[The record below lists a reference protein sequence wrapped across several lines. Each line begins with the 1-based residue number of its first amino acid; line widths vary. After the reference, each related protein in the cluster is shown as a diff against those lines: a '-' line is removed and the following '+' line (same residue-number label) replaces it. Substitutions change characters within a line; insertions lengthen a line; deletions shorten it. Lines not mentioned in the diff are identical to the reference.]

1 MKRRNWEEDDDLV
14 YTEEQTRNLQKYMKA
29 LSVIPYSV
37 FVGVVILLVTLFGKF
52 SGMPMEILA
61 ILLLTAC
68 ALVFVCVAVWGI
80 CYVRFKNLMQAYD
93 KKLSI
98 DREISEIENAE
109 KKK

>member
-29 LSVIPYSV
+29 LSVIPYGV

-80 CYVRFKNLMQAYD
+80 CYARFKNLMQAYD

-98 DREISEIENAE
+98 DREISEIENA
-109 KKK
+109 KKKK